1 LSLLLILNH
10 NIIAVSSNLS
20 SLKIKKPDSKKRS
33 IDDLMSELKGGG
45 GVAKVCVCVC
55 VYINFHIRMYI
66 HTCVCRICARALTF
80 ENVCQGGANGGALSF
95 LTGFREQWRRF
106 GAQPLY
112 GGTNSRKIKNKSKI
126 K

>member
-1 LSLLLILNH
+1 
-10 NIIAVSSNLS
+10 VSSNLS

-45 GVAKVCVCVC
+45 GVAKVCVCV
-55 VYINFHIRMYI
+55 YINIHIHTYI
-66 HTCVCRICARALTF
+66 HTYVCRICARALSF
-80 ENVCQGGANGGALSF
+80 ENVCQGGANGRALSF

-112 GGTNSRKIKNKSKI
+112 GGKNSRKINI